1 MTAAILTD
9 LTKCVGCQACV
20 WACKELNGLPRED
33 GARQLSA
40 TTLTVVERHGRV
52 NVRRQCMHCLDPACA
67 SVCPVNALHK
77 TPEGPVAYDESKCI
91 GCRYCMVG
99 CPFNVPKYEWDRRV
113 PRVQK
118 CLMCYAQLVSKGK
131 QPACTQVCPAGATIF
146 GQRDAL
152 LTEARRR
159 LAADPGRYVA
169 HIYGEQ
175 EAGGTSVL
183 YLSAVPFE
191 QLGFPANVRK
201 DPYPR
206 LTWNVLSNLPQVVS
220 VAGVGLIGIWW
231 IVRRRQEL
239 AQNLPPPESER

>member
-20 WACKELNGLPRED
+20 WACKELNGLPRGD
-33 GARQLSA
+33 DARALSA
-40 TTLTVVERHGRV
+40 TTLTVVERHGNV

-67 SVCPVNALHK
+67 SVCPVGALHK

-99 CPFNVPKYEWDRRV
+99 CPFSIPKYEWDRRV

-118 CLMCYAQLVSKGK
+118 CVMCYAELVSRGR
-131 QPACTQVCPAGATIF
+131 QPACTQVCPAGATVF
-146 GQRDAL
+146 GQREAL
-152 LTEARRR
+152 LTEARHRV
-159 LAADPGRYVA
+159 ASEPQRYIG
-169 HIYGEQ
+169 HIYGEH
-175 EAGGTSVL
+175 EAGGTAVL
-183 YLSAVPFE
+183 YLSAVPFD
-191 QLGFPANVRK
+191 QLGFPTTVRK

-239 AQNLPPPESER
+239 AATRPPEGER